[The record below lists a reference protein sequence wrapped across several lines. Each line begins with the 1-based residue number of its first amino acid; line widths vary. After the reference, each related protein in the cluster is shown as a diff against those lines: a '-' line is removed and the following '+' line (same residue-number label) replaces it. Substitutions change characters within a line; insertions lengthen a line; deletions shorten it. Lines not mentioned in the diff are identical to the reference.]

1 MFDLE
6 FILKGVALVVAVG
19 ILLTTIDFSYIMA
32 KIAVKNDVK
41 VDNNK
46 VVVPTVPVNVDEGS
60 QFLKTLE
67 LWYLLKKQC
76 EDYKLTAASEKL
88 DEVFPLLNDNMEG

>member
-19 ILLTTIDFSYIMA
+19 LLVSSIDFSYLLA
-32 KIAVKNDVK
+32 KIAVKKEVK
-41 VDNNK
+41 VDDK
-46 VVVPTVPVNVDEGS
+46 IIVVTPKDDGPS
-60 QFLKTLE
+60 FLKTLE

-76 EDYKLTAASEKL
+76 ADNDLQAASEKL
-88 DEVFPLLNDNMEG
+88 DEVFPLLNDNVEG

>member
-6 FILKGVALVVAVG
+6 FVLKGVALLVAVG
-19 ILLTTIDFSYIMA
+19 LLISSVDFSYIMA

-46 VVVPTVPVNVDEGS
+46 VVVPDNPVDVNTGS

-76 EDYKLTAASEKL
+76 EDYKLTEASKKL